1 MTDRVIAEVFPP
13 GIFIKEELDARGWTQ
28 EDLVQIL
35 GRSSYARL
43 ISEVINAKRSIT
55 PETAAALGEAFGTGA
70 EYWLNLQTAYQLAKA
85 RPESSGIA
93 RRARLYEKAPI
104 KQLLRRKWIEES
116 PNLDV
121 LERRVLDFYQIESLE
136 EQPEV
141 WRAAARTGT
150 VVYEAPTAEQQAW
163 LMQAKHLAATV
174 QVKPFTDQGLEEAL
188 PRLRPLLSQD
198 GQVGSV
204 ARILADAGIRLVVV
218 EHLPGSRIDGA
229 CLWLDETAP
238 VIALSL
244 RFDRLDY
251 FWHTLLHEIKHVKN
265 RDGLR
270 QHAPLD
276 VDLVGQG
283 GEPDTDRLEH
293 ERDADRYAADF
304 LIPAHELAD
313 FIARCRPLFS
323 TRQIIGFAACMG
335 VHPAIVVGQ
344 LHFRQEIPYR
354 QGRPLLAPVRQLVVQ
369 STATDGWG
377 YPPRGNS

>member
-1 MTDRVIAEVFPP
+1 MTDRVVAEVFPP

-70 EYWLNLQTAYQLAKA
+70 EYWLNLQTAYQLART

-93 RRARLYEKAPI
+93 RRARLYAKAPI
-104 KQLLRRKWIEES
+104 KHLLRRKWIEES
-116 PNLDV
+116 PSLDV
-121 LERRVLDFYQIESLE
+121 LERRVLEFYQIASLE

-141 WRAAARTGT
+141 WRAAARTGA
-150 VVYEAPTAEQQAW
+150 VVCATLTTEQQAW

-174 QVKPFTDQGLEEAL
+174 QATPFTDQSLEEAL
-188 PRLRPLLSQD
+188 PRLRLLLPQEVE
-198 GQVGSV
+198 VGSV

-229 CLWLDETAP
+229 CLWLDDTAP

-244 RFDRLDY
+244 RYDRLDY
-251 FWHTLLHEIKHVKN
+251 FWHTLLHEIKHVMN

-276 VDLVGQG
+276 VDLVGQRD
-283 GEPDTDRLEH
+283 EPGADRFEH

-304 LIPAHELAD
+304 LIPTHEMDD

-323 TRQIIGFAACMG
+323 TRQIIGFATRVG

-344 LHFRQEIPYR
+344 LHFRKAIPYR
-354 QGRPLLAPVRQLVVQ
+354 QGRPLLVPVRQLVTKAAV
-369 STATDGWG
+369 TDGWG
-377 YPPRGNS
+377 HGPRGNS